1 MTSRIIGP
9 ANVANFRLEKKI
21 ARKNMKL
28 IILALKNNIKKNN
41 FTVLANLKILFIN
54 AIII

>member
-1 MTSRIIGP
+1 MSRIIGP